1 MYKKLLILPLSIL
14 VHFTLV
20 AQTPTWSEKIAPILY
35 KNCTNCHHAGGIA
48 PFSLLTYQEANAR
61 HHSIEHAVTEGHM
74 PPWPP
79 DPKFREFVKQR
90 VLTTD
95 EITAIQTWAN
105 GGAPQGDPAKAPVA
119 PTYSNAPVLAN
130 ASLMFKMPTYKIS
143 QNQDIY
149 RCFPMKSGQ
158 TVDKFI
164 TGIECIPGNGSI
176 VHHVLFFQDQSTKC
190 FELDAQDAAPG
201 YTSFGGI
208 GSNSAQLIG
217 GWVPGSQ
224 PSIMPKGMGI
234 KLSAN
239 ANIVMQVHY
248 APGSVGLSDSTQL
261 RLQLTEGTLR
271 NMGVAPILNH
281 ALSLTNGPLFIPANT
296 TKTINSQ
303 YVLPADV
310 SFISISP
317 HMHLIGHKMKVW
329 AITPTGD
336 SINLIKIDDWDFHW
350 QGAYLFKKP
359 VKLVKGT
366 KLFGEAFYDN
376 TSANEHNPNNPPK
389 DVSLGEATTDE
400 MMLVYFTFLGYQT
413 GDENIDLEAAT
424 STTSTQDVSLNKTPL
439 LLSPNPAQSVLNL
452 KFNLDVA
459 EKVNIQVFDYQ
470 GIVLKNVV
478 LNQPFVQGENIW
490 QVPVSDLPKGI
501 YWVKISSDRMYGVE
515 GFVKGE

>member
-1 MYKKLLILPLSIL
+1 MFRNLLSII
-14 VHFTLV
+14 FTCGLLSNLV

-48 PFSLLTYQEANAR
+48 PFSLVTYQEANAR
-61 HHSIEHAVTEGHM
+61 HHSIEHAVTNGHM

-79 DPKFREFVKQR
+79 DSKFREFVKQR

-105 GGAPQGDPAKAPVA
+105 GSAPQGDPAKAPVA

-130 ASLMFKMPTYKIS
+130 ASLTFKMPTYKIG

-281 ALSLTNGPLFIPANT
+281 VLSLTNGPLFIPANT

-303 YVLPADV
+303 YTLPADV

-317 HMHLIGHKMKVW
+317 HMHLIGHKMRVW

-336 SINLIKIDDWDFHW
+336 SVNLIKIDHWDFHW

-400 MMLVYFTFLGYQT
+400 MMLVYFTYLGYQT

-424 STTSTQDVSLNKTPL
+424 ATTSTPDVSLNKTTL
-439 LLSPNPAQSVLNL
+439 LLSPNPTQSVLNL

-470 GIVLKNVV
+470 GVVLKNVV
-478 LNQPFVQGENIW
+478 MNQPFVQGENMY
-490 QVPVSDLPKGI
+490 QVPVADLPVGI
-501 YWVKISSDRMYGVE
+501 YWVKISSDRTYGVE